1 MSGGTHLQTD
11 MVEITVR
18 DDVEVDLDQPV
29 LIEGLPGVGLVGKIA
44 ADHVVDTLDMTYYAG
59 VSAEGLPQVGVYEEG
74 SREVRPP
81 VRLYADGERDLVVL
95 QSDVP
100 VSRTASAGFAAGLT
114 DWVVEREALPLYI
127 SGLPVEDYD
136 PTEVPELYGV
146 ASGDAGERLDEHDVA
161 PPAGAGVMGGP
172 AGALLNRAADRGLDA
187 VGLVVES
194 DPQFPDPVAAR
205 RVITRGVNPVA
216 GLGVDTEELVEQSEQ
231 IREQKESLARQMQ
244 EAGEERS
251 SQAQPRGMFQ

>member
-1 MSGGTHLQTD
+1 

-18 DDVEVDLDQPV
+18 GDDEVDLDEPV

-44 ADHVVDTLDMTYYAG
+44 ADHVVDTLEMSYYGG
-59 VSAEGLPQVGVYEEG
+59 VTAEGLPQVAVYEEG
-74 SREVRPP
+74 DRTVRPP
-81 VRLYADGERDLVVL
+81 VRLYADERRDLIVL

-100 VSRTASAGFAAGLT
+100 VSRTASGGFAAGLT
-114 DWVVEREALPLYI
+114 DWIAERECLPLYL

-136 PTEVPELYGV
+136 PTEVPDLYGV
-146 ASGDAGERLDEHDVA
+146 ASGDAGELLDEHDVSL
-161 PPAGAGVMGGP
+161 PPEAGVMGGP
-172 AGALLNRAADRGLDA
+172 AGALLNRANDRGIDA
-187 VGLVVES
+187 VGFVVES

-205 RVITRGVNPVA
+205 RVITHGINPVA
-216 GLGVDTEELVEQSEQ
+216 GLSVDTEELVEQSEQ

-244 EAGEERS
+244 EAGEEQS